1 MSSSTINNSH
11 TSLAIDCEIL
21 RLPTVERGQPSLT
34 EKVFDWEVAWKQLD
48 QDPVLGGIFGKSSCK
63 YLS

>member
-1 MSSSTINNSH
+1 M
-11 TSLAIDCEIL
+11 SLAIDCEIL